1 MWKKIRKL
9 MCMSLALVIL
19 IQPMQV
25 GAVSRTRQADWNLYF
40 NPSAPSSEWMLS
52 VKKVFT
58 PHQTTGTF
66 YVDSVSNSQTY
77 VGVKVINYSTE
88 YQKNKSFSFSVSG
101 LPVGVTQYVKARLA
115 YYPNKVTKATG
126 HASV

>member
-1 MWKKIRKL
+1 M
-9 MCMSLALVIL
+9 
-19 IQPMQV
+19 
-25 GAVSRTRQADWNLYF
+25 
-40 NPSAPSSEWMLS
+40 
-52 VKKVFT
+52 
-58 PHQTTGTF
+58 
-66 YVDSVSNSQTY
+66 VSNSQTY